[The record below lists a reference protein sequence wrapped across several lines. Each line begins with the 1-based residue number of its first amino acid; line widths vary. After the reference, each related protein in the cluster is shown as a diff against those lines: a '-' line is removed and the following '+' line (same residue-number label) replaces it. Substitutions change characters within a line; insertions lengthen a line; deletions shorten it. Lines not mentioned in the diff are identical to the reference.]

1 MKQPLR
7 STTETAGISAGDPLP
22 IQPGSLREIH
32 YLCVVAPLRLCV
44 YFFQTAGISAGD
56 PLPKQ
61 PGSLR
66 EIPYIL
72 FTPDHYLRASAF
84 FFPCVFAPLRLCVY
98 FFQNSRDLPVH
109 HVAAVD
115 VDRLAGDLP
124 GKRRRKKDNHRRDV
138 LRRLPVS

>member
-1 MKQPLR
+1 MTRVPSIKQPLR
-7 STTETAGISAGDPLP
+7 STTE
-22 IQPGSLREIH
+22 
-32 YLCVVAPLRLCV
+32 
-44 YFFQTAGISAGD
+44 TAGISAGD

-84 FFPCVFAPLRLCVY
+84 FFPCVFA
-98 FFQNSRDLPVH
+98 FISSESRDLPVH